1 MTVIPTISGKRAAM
15 AETQPSTTPS
25 VLAFR
30 AKEQEKDSF
39 VKKPKESW
47 AHKYRD
53 WIGFIGGSIVGEV
66 IWHKAIKN
74 KVASWKKMTDFKALA
89 LSVAIDTVFGLIG
102 SKIAMQFGKD
112 KQ

>member
-1 MTVIPTISGKRAAM
+1 MTVIPTISGKRATM

-25 VLAFR
+25 VPAFR
-30 AKEQEKDSF
+30 ANEQQRDSF

-66 IWHKAIKN
+66 IWHTAIKQRAA
-74 KVASWKKMTDFKALA
+74 KWKNMTDFKALA
-89 LSVAIDTVFGLIG
+89 LGATIDAVFGLIG
-102 SKIAMQFGKD
+102 GRIAMQFGKD
-112 KQ
+112 K